1 MNISGTPTA
10 PVASPPPFEHDPG
23 QAPDHG
29 AADAPMLDK
38 GPARIGPDAQAPGRR
53 GDQGQGSGRRQPDQY
68 IAVKPSPYPLPDC
81 GPRPL
86 PRPPIDCLLI
96 PMPKPFPRPP
106 FGCDPIPMPKPL
118 PHPPIGCEPKPL
130 PPTDCW
136 PKPRPPIGEWPRPT
150 PPIGD
155 WPKPQLPEPPIGCWP
170 PMEPPKD
177 PGCGCE
183 DPLPPFQLND
193 TKESRYQPFC
203 GPEQVVLD
211 TGRWGP
217 DKVDI
222 TIHCDGS
229 SSVNVNGETYEY
241 SAEETRN
248 LHVRVD
254 DNDKV
259 KVTDH
264 RSPIVKILS
273 PNPVDVFN
281 VPDFVHR
288 VREPDIQMAAAK

>member
-38 GPARIGPDAQAPGRR
+38 GPARIGPDAQAPGHGR
-53 GDQGQGSGRRQPDQY
+53 DQGQGPGRRQPDQY

-81 GPRPL
+81 GPRPF
-86 PRPPIDCLLI
+86 PRPPIDCLPI

-136 PKPRPPIGEWPRPT
+136 PKPQPPI
-150 PPIGD
+150 D
-155 WPKPQLPEPPIGCWP
+155 FWPKPEPPIGCWP
-170 PMEPPKD
+170 NPEPKPEPPRIELPPIDLPKPGE
-177 PGCGCE
+177 PGCGCGNPKRPSMFDDTTE
-183 DPLPPFQLND
+183 MQYTPFI
-193 TKESRYQPFC
+193 
-203 GPEQVVLD
+203 GPSQTVLD

-217 DKVDI
+217 DQVDI
-222 TIHCDGS
+222 TINRDGS
-229 SSVNVNGETYEY
+229 SCVKVNGETYSY
-241 SAEETRN
+241 TAEETRN

-254 DNDKV
+254 DNDNV
-259 KVTDH
+259 KVTDN
-264 RSPIVKILS
+264 RSPIVKMLD
-273 PNPVDVFN
+273 PNPIDVFN
-281 VPDFVHR
+281 YP
-288 VREPDIQMAAAK
+288 